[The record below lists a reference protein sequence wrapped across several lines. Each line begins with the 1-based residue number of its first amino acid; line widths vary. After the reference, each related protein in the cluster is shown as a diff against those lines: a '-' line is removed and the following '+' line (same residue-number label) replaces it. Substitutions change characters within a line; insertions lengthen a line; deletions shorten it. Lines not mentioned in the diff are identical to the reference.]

1 MNIISLAAA
10 GGSRG
15 PGRPAEAP
23 PKPPPLRRADS
34 SSSDSSASSQVT
46 TVSVKKRPEQ
56 NTAPDAKQPSRRP
69 ALHTAETHIGSTA
82 SHNYSRPGAARV
94 QFQSVSGTS
103 SPTGGPM
110 RSHQS
115 PQHTQGFFEP
125 SVSRTSSPGQAPANH
140 LSASQA
146 AAQAAMQ
153 HQSAQ
158 QQHSRQRSLTVPTP
172 HSPVETSSGGR
183 SPTPGQASAGVT
195 QTGGPKRPNHPNA
208 LNGSYTAAAATAANA
223 AYPRSASSAGL
234 LSSPERALPG
244 PEKESKPK
252 PERSKMKLF
261 SKPKSIGISRDKEAE
276 KKERPL
282 PSPNKMGIYGP
293 SPLPHMFTASTTSL
307 ADSASSGPPPSSLY
321 SIRNNST
328 ATLLPSSEPTASEK
342 PKHHNFLS
350 RQKLKL
356 REKDD
361 THHHLSLASSA
372 FSSKSSH
379 ISPGPPSPGHMSTS
393 FAKTV
398 SGLDIRHG
406 GRALREKKREE
417 KATAAA
423 ISRDEDS
430 AYGAGD
436 GAWPG
441 TLHMG
446 ASTTTV
452 GQGSYKA
459 GSVSL
464 ASGGGG
470 GASGSTIDGLAPIN
484 LHGFGLV
491 GMTPDDAW
499 PYLKAKLLVIFEGEM
514 LRIPVEDCNKLVL
527 AHIQRCVQARAPN
540 FIMDDLQDLLH
551 TGFSSLNQTLRRN
564 SEERLVPN
572 LAQLWL
578 VVFGSILPYL
588 QAVFLPL
595 DLEFKGTGC
604 ILSPRDA
611 QEFWGALPDNGS
623 SETDT
628 PLGDLFDVRRIVLV
642 SFRDTVILSRY
653 SRLQAVFSR
662 LSLESINGPLDVLG
676 TSPESGS
683 GGRPDTAASLD
694 PGFASYNSQ
703 SSTLLNESGGSMGA
717 RSRATSN
724 TSSSALGGGGGTGTG
739 TGTGTHSLDPEPLP
753 SSMPSPSTKMQTT
766 SAPPLP
772 PPQQHHPTLLGS
784 GYPDPADSARV
795 TETVGR
801 MLQCVSVLA
810 DLKTRDDA
818 QVKMEELA
826 KSMKHNWL
834 GRGRTGRNRKGF
846 VGMKLTGPKGKL

>member
-1 MNIISLAAA
+1 
-10 GGSRG
+10 
-15 PGRPAEAP
+15 
-23 PKPPPLRRADS
+23 
-34 SSSDSSASSQVT
+34 
-46 TVSVKKRPEQ
+46 
-56 NTAPDAKQPSRRP
+56 
-69 ALHTAETHIGSTA
+69 
-82 SHNYSRPGAARV
+82 
-94 QFQSVSGTS
+94 
-103 SPTGGPM
+103 
-110 RSHQS
+110 
-115 PQHTQGFFEP
+115 
-125 SVSRTSSPGQAPANH
+125 
-140 LSASQA
+140 
-146 AAQAAMQ
+146 MQ
-153 HQSAQ
+153 HQST
-158 QQHSRQRSLTVPTP
+158 QQHARQRSLTVPTP
-172 HSPVETSSGGR
+172 QSPVESSFGGKP
-183 SPTPGQASAGVT
+183 PTPVQASAGAQVGLT
-195 QTGGPKRPNHPNA
+195 QAATAKRPHPANA
-208 LNGSYTAAAATAANA
+208 SNGSYTATAATAANA

-234 LSSPERALPG
+234 SSPERAIPAL
-244 PEKESKPK
+244 EKETKPK
-252 PERSKMKLF
+252 SERSKMKLF

-293 SPLPHMFTASTTSL
+293 SPLPQMFTASTTSL
-307 ADSASSGPPPSSLY
+307 ADSVSSGPPPTLY
-321 SIRNNST
+321 SIRNSST
-328 ATLLPSSEPTASEK
+328 TTLLPSNEPTGSEK
-342 PKHHNFLS
+342 PKHHHFLS

-361 THHHLSLASSA
+361 THHHHLPLSSSA
-372 FSSKSSH
+372 FSTKSSH
-379 ISPGPPSPGHMSTS
+379 LTAAPPSPGYASTS

-423 ISRDEDS
+423 ATAASSRDDES
-430 AYGAGD
+430 VYGAGE
-436 GAWPG
+436 WPG
-441 TLHMG
+441 TLHLG
-446 ASTTTV
+446 GSTTTL
-452 GQGSYKA
+452 GQLPYKA
-459 GSVSL
+459 GSLSL
-464 ASGGGG
+464 PSGGN
-470 GASGSTIDGLAPIN
+470 ANAPSVDGLAPIN

-514 LRIPVEDCNKLVL
+514 LRLPVEDCNKLVL
-527 AHIQRCVQARAPN
+527 SVPNHHAEETLADEHHRAHIQRCVQARAPN

-578 VVFGSILPYL
+578 VVFGTILPYL

-595 DLEFKGTGC
+595 DLEFKGVGS
-604 ILSPRDA
+604 ILSSRDA
-611 QEFWGALPDNGS
+611 QEFWGALPDGA

-628 PLGDLFDVRRIVLV
+628 PLGDTLDVRRIVLV
-642 SFRDTVILSRY
+642 SFRDIVILSRY

-676 TSPESGS
+676 TSPESG
-683 GGRPDTAASLD
+683 GRPDTAASLD

-703 SSTLLNESGGSMGA
+703 GSTLLNESGGSMGA

-724 TSSSALGGGGGTGTG
+724 TSALGG
-739 TGTGTHSLDPEPLP
+739 THSPAATTDPL
-753 SSMPSPSTKMQTT
+753 SSPSAHVT
-766 SAPPLP
+766 SAPT
-772 PPQQHHPTLLGS
+772 PQPTLLRSGS
-784 GYPDPADSARV
+784 AYPDLADSARV

-810 DLKTRDDA
+810 DLKSGDDA
-818 QVKMEELA
+818 QQKMEELA

-846 VGMKLTGPKGKL
+846 VGTKLTGPKGKL